1 LSAGSGTITAVY
13 SQGSSSSVTA
23 SVAVSVSGAS
33 ASSGTPLVLGAANG
47 ASFQHTYSPGM
58 ILSVFGSQLAPSA
71 ANASSVPL
79 PVATEGVAATINNV
93 AAPLY
98 YVSPDQLNIQIPYE
112 TAVNQVATLRI
123 NNNGLIGSFQFNV
136 APAAPGIFTNAS
148 GALSPSGSANR
159 GAIVSLY
166 MTGAGAVNPQVA
178 TGAAPADGTAVTSL
192 PVPSQNVVVTVDGV
206 PAAIEFVGAPV
217 GLVGVIQI
225 NFYVPTEIP
234 DGTQPVVVTVGGE
247 ASAPAYLA
255 VNN

>member
-1 LSAGSGTITAVY
+1 
-13 SQGSSSSVTA
+13 
-23 SVAVSVSGAS
+23 
-33 ASSGTPLVLGAANG
+33 
-47 ASFQHTYSPGM
+47 
-58 ILSVFGSQLAPSA
+58 
-71 ANASSVPL
+71 
-79 PVATEGVAATINNV
+79 
-93 AAPLY
+93 
-98 YVSPDQLNIQIPYE
+98 LNIQIPYE

-136 APAAPGIFTNAS
+136 VPAAPGIFTNAS
-148 GALSPSGSANR
+148 GALQPLGTANR

-206 PAAIEFVGAPV
+206 PASIEFVGAPV